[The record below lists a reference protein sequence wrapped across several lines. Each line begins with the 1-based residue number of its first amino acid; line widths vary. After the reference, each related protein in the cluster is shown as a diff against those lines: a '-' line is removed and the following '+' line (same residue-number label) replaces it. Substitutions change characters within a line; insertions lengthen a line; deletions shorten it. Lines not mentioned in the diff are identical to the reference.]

1 MTSAEQIID
10 RHPVLFHMAEDGAW
24 PSIRERGLLP
34 TSALLDLFKV
44 EGDERMLLERRQR
57 RTKVA
62 LRDPVIGSV
71 VIRDQKPLP
80 ETKLATC
87 LLDGLT
93 PAEWYVMLNQRV
105 FFWLTP
111 KRLETLLQARAY
123 RSEPQTV
130 ITVDTAALLERHGDR
145 VELSPINSGSVMPM
159 ARPRGLATFR
169 SMADYDRDEIA
180 ELSVKA
186 GVPDISELALRVER
200 REPGGTRTV
209 IYEGS
214 K

>member
-1 MTSAEQIID
+1 MTTVEDLIE
-10 RHPVLFHMAEDGAW
+10 RHPYLFHMAEDGAW
-24 PSIRERGLLP
+24 PSIRERGLLT
-34 TSALLDLFKV
+34 TSALLDLYKV
-44 EGDERMLLERRQR
+44 EGETRDLVQR
-57 RTKVA
+57 TQRKTKVP
-62 LRDPVIGSV
+62 LHDPELGSV
-71 VIRDQKPLP
+71 MIRDQKPLP

-87 LLDGLT
+87 LVDGLST
-93 PAEWYVMLNQRV
+93 ADWYVMLNERV

-130 ITVDTAALLERHGDR
+130 ITVDTAALLERHHDR

-169 SMADYDRDEIA
+169 SIADYDRPEIA
-180 ELSVKA
+180 ELSVK
-186 GVPDISELALRVER
+186 GGIPDISELAVRVER

-209 IYEGS
+209 LFETS
-214 K
+214 N